1 MLLPLACC
9 RWWWLLSVELTKQ
22 LSSFTVLQL
31 PTSVLLCPGLLLSY
45 SLTDLA
51 ALGLFIFISE
61 FTNTNRLLAY
71 PLKDVPPPPIEQT
84 FRPFKKLW
92 PQNES
97 KRNEVNREENLPK
110 VNKANKPKSC
120 HSPVEMI
127 WVKRGLGAQGK

>member
-1 MLLPLACC
+1 MFVRISAPGKSEPKSQHSTLNAAAACCC

-61 FTNTNRLLAY
+61 
-71 PLKDVPPPPIEQT
+71 
-84 FRPFKKLW
+84 
-92 PQNES
+92 
-97 KRNEVNREENLPK
+97 
-110 VNKANKPKSC
+110 
-120 HSPVEMI
+120 
-127 WVKRGLGAQGK
+127 